1 MPVAQLTLE
10 IRIEHARSLKDR
22 RQVVRSLKDQLR
34 QGFNVS
40 VAEMDEA
47 VVWQS
52 ATLGVV
58 AISRSRDYL
67 HGLIEEVERAAR
79 RMLNEHGAE
88 LADSFW
94 DYIECDDASKQR
106 ELSQRQPNTM
116 IRNRIFPLIFSIS
129 PQTHSKAEEQAPL
142 NGSAPAHR
150 RPGYCESTAFATFI
164 QSFRAPLLS

>member
-10 IRIEHARSLKDR
+10 IRMESAHSLKDR

-34 QGFNVS
+34 QGFNIS

-47 VVWQS
+47 TVWQS

-67 HGLIEEVERAAR
+67 HGLIEEVERATQRIALER
-79 RMLNEHGAE
+79 GAE

-94 DYIECDDASKQR
+94 EYLED
-106 ELSQRQPNTM
+106 
-116 IRNRIFPLIFSIS
+116 
-129 PQTHSKAEEQAPL
+129 
-142 NGSAPAHR
+142 
-150 RPGYCESTAFATFI
+150 
-164 QSFRAPLLS
+164 